1 MADLNVGTET
11 VVRFGTDWALCVPKT
26 LNSGVLVVKSAKEGV

>member
-1 MADLNVGTET
+1 MALDHSDL
-11 VVRFGTDWALCVPKT
+11 VRSLTIASMCVPKT

>member
-1 MADLNVGTET
+1 MLTGCLNLVDRVCTEN
-11 VVRFGTDWALCVPKT
+11 

>member
-1 MADLNVGTET
+1 MTDLAEIDDTYAAVCTEN
-11 VVRFGTDWALCVPKT
+11 